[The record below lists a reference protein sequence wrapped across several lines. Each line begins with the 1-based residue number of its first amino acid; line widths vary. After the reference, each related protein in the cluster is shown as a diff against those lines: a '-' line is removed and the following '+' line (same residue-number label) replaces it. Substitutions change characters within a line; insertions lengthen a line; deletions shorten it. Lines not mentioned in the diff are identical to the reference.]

1 MAGPRANGKFPHRPI
16 QRQPMH
22 DESAVAQNTAF
33 WSMPAAAR
41 IVGFNTIMLTQERKV
56 VAPAINSVRRVV
68 PRSDK

>member
-1 MAGPRANGKFPHRPI
+1 
-16 QRQPMH
+16 MH

-68 PRSDK
+68 PPFRQMKNSLKKLICSQS